1 MPATA
6 NFSVRRVSFMP
17 NEDDAQLIADCLRGD
32 AAAFEPLVA
41 KYQRVLFNVAL
52 RMVHDYEEA
61 RDITQTTFLKAYQ
74 KLASYDR
81 RHKFFSWLYR
91 ILVNESLNAI
101 RGRKPHQPLDQRLA
115 AAHGPMEAAQAAE
128 LSQRIDAALR
138 LLPMEQRAVVVL
150 RHFAGLSYGEMA
162 VALQLPEK
170 TVKSRLFT
178 ARRRLSELLRPRVD
192 A

>member
-1 MPATA
+1 MT
-6 NFSVRRVSFMP
+6 SE
-17 NEDDAQLIADCLRGD
+17 EDARLIADCLQGN

-41 KYQRVLFNVAL
+41 RYQRVLFNVAL

-74 KLASYDR
+74 KLSSYDR

-91 ILVNESLNAI
+91 ILLNESLNSL
-101 RGRKPHQPLDQRLA
+101 RGRRPQEPLDQRLA
-115 AAHGPMEAAQAAE
+115 SGDGPMEAAQAAE
-128 LSQRIDAALR
+128 LSERIDAALR
-138 LLPMEQRAVVVL
+138 MLPMEQRAVVVL
-150 RHFAGLSYGEMA
+150 RHFAGLSYGEMS

-178 ARRRLSELLRPRVD
+178 ARRRLGELLRPAVD
-192 A
+192 S

>member
-1 MPATA
+1 
-6 NFSVRRVSFMP
+6 
-17 NEDDAQLIADCLRGD
+17 
-32 AAAFEPLVA
+32 
-41 KYQRVLFNVAL
+41 
-52 RMVHDYEEA
+52 MVHDYEEA